1 MPKQLKVTA
10 SITFVLA
17 ILFYLFFQITK
28 HQPALSQVNA
38 FAEDPF
44 DAIGSFGFQLAACT
58 AFLSLIRAFRPYQPN
73 KTLDDQQLLLLRAEY
88 LSCLTIAVTLG
99 ADIVAMVRYPSL
111 WMGLPAGYTLAALIG
126 GMALLTALVSWLIS
140 RSTRTT
146 IVPSVRS
153 RWTRALAIVVVSIL
167 ILALYPANWRQ
178 SVPGALLTVLV
189 GAVILFMSVWALVT
203 AITPPVET
211 QFEDLIDDLASVY
224 RWLKAHTG
232 HFIALL
238 NIVEKMR
245 ELSFIRSILE
255 WLNPRKHTWNACILI
270 GIFMG
275 LVLALAEAFG
285 EGGLHQLGRF
295 APVAAV
301 FVSLEA
307 AAVLLGYA
315 FLASPLGLFRQDTN
329 YKRS

>member
-1 MPKQLKVTA
+1 M
-10 SITFVLA
+10 
-17 ILFYLFFQITK
+17 
-28 HQPALSQVNA
+28 
-38 FAEDPF
+38 
-44 DAIGSFGFQLAACT
+44 
-58 AFLSLIRAFRPYQPN
+58 
-73 KTLDDQQLLLLRAEY
+73 
-88 LSCLTIAVTLG
+88 
-99 ADIVAMVRYPSL
+99 
-111 WMGLPAGYTLAALIG
+111 
-126 GMALLTALVSWLIS
+126 
-140 RSTRTT
+140 
-146 IVPSVRS
+146 RS

-224 RWLKAHTG
+224 QWLKAHTG